1 MTHHDQICADTL
13 SSPTTSDKNPFV
25 FCCSPY
31 KNGCTSWCTCCQH
44 AIQTPFPKIQK
55 LSRGKIMH
63 AAMKPNIHTYLSAHP
78 VIFFSHPLTLHRRC
92 AIILSGKCHVFGGS
106 AFSVRRIVG
115 WDCSKVGACA
125 KIGNPYVM
133 FAAWVAIPPIHRAL
147 LFSFYLFSSI
157 ILMLTC

>member
-63 AAMKPNIHTYLSAHP
+63 AAMKPNIHTYFICTPSHFFLAPPDIAQKMRNHTVRKVP
-78 VIFFSHPLTLHRRC
+78 CFWGERIFCPADCGVGLLKGGRVCKNWKSLCDVCRVGGYPSHSSCFVVL
-92 AIILSGKCHVFGGS
+92 ILS
-106 AFSVRRIVG
+106 
-115 WDCSKVGACA
+115 
-125 KIGNPYVM
+125 
-133 FAAWVAIPPIHRAL
+133 
-147 LFSFYLFSSI
+147 LF
-157 ILMLTC
+157 